1 MGNVGAVMGII
12 SSGDSCLGHAL
23 CAGFGSHSAAAKCSI
38 NACRSAVLNFTHQL
52 GVQGEI

>member
-23 CAGFGSHSAAAKCSI
+23 CAGFGSHSTAGKCSI
-38 NACRSAVLNFTHQL
+38 DARRSTVLNLTHQL